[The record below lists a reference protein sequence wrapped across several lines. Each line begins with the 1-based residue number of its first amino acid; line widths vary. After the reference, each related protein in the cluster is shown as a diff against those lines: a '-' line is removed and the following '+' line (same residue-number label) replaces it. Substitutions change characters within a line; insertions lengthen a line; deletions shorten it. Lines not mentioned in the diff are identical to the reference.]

1 MVSYKGKG
9 FACVSSA
16 RKMGIM
22 KKKTKLL
29 LLRVLLGILILANM
43 TAIFLF
49 SAQSGEESGKTSGK
63 VAETVAEVT
72 VKDFSSKPPAEQE
85 QIVEKIHPPL
95 RKIAHMA
102 EFGSLGALIFL
113 FLLTYSGAI
122 LPRFFIALAAT
133 LLYACTDEL
142 HQMLSDSRGPQFR
155 DVLIDLSG
163 ALITCTVL
171 LILFAWIK
179 HRKGVLHKPM
189 QTTRYTVPASKLNRD
204 LRLAVA
210 SDLHGCPHETVVKA
224 LSAEKPDL
232 ILIPGDLMD
241 DRDLRDATHSGYE
254 FLRQCAAIA
263 PTYYSLGNHELA
275 CYHKGN
281 PWRHPIPI
289 PLTDEIRTRIAAT
302 GAVLL
307 DNDCVTVDGLCI
319 CGLTS
324 GINGKVN
331 RPNLEAI
338 KRFDTQSGY
347 RILLCHHPEYFMPFL
362 KDTGIEL
369 TVSGHAHGGHWRFFG
384 HGTYAPGQGIFP
396 KYTAG
401 VYDGRWIISRGLGNH
416 TRIPRIGNPTELVII
431 DMNRK
436 GE

>member
-1 MVSYKGKG
+1 MV
-9 FACVSSA
+9 
-16 RKMGIM
+16 
-22 KKKTKLL
+22 
-29 LLRVLLGILILANM
+29 LILANM

-49 SAQSGEESGKTSGK
+49 SAQNGEESGKTSGK
-63 VAETVAEVT
+63 VSKVVAEVT
-72 VKDFSSKPPAEQE
+72 VKDFTSKPPAEQE
-85 QIVEKIHPPL
+85 EIVQTINPPL
-95 RKIAHMA
+95 RKIAHMT

-113 FLLTYSGAI
+113 LLLTYRGAL
-122 LPRFFIALAAT
+122 LPRWLASLAAT
-133 LLYACTDEL
+133 FLYACTDEL
-142 HQMLSDSRGPQFR
+142 HQMLSDNRGPQFR

-171 LILFAWIK
+171 LILIAWIR
-179 HRKGVLHKPM
+179 HRKGVLREPM
-189 QTTRYTVPASKLNRD
+189 QTTRYTVPATNLNRD
-204 LRLAVA
+204 LRVAAA
-210 SDLHGCPHETVVKA
+210 SDLHGCPHEAVVKA
-224 LSAEKPDL
+224 ISSEKPDL

-281 PWRHPIPI
+281 PWRHPIPVQ
-289 PLTDEIRTRIAAT
+289 LTDEVKTRINAT
-302 GAVLL
+302 GALLL
-307 DNDCVTVDGLCI
+307 DNDCVTVGDLCI

-331 RPNLEAI
+331 RPSLEAL
-338 KRFDTQSGY
+338 KLFDTQSGY
-347 RILLCHHPEYFMPFL
+347 RILLCHHPEYFMPFV

-401 VYDGRWIISRGLGNH
+401 LYDDRWIISRGLGNH

-431 DMNRK
+431 DIKK
-436 GE
+436 GD

>member
-1 MVSYKGKG
+1 MV
-9 FACVSSA
+9 
-16 RKMGIM
+16 
-22 KKKTKLL
+22 
-29 LLRVLLGILILANM
+29 LILANM

-49 SAQSGEESGKTSGK
+49 SAQNGEESGKTSGEVSK
-63 VAETVAEVT
+63 VVAEIT
-72 VKDFSSKPPAEQE
+72 VKDFTSKPAAEQE
-85 QIVEKIHPPL
+85 EIVQTINPPL
-95 RKIAHMA
+95 RKIAHMT

-113 FLLTYSGAI
+113 LLLTYQGAL
-122 LPRFFIALAAT
+122 LPRWLSSLAAT
-133 LLYACTDEL
+133 FLYACTDEL
-142 HQMLSDSRGPQFR
+142 HQMLSDNRGPQFR

-171 LILFAWIK
+171 LILIAWIR

-189 QTTRYTVPASKLNRD
+189 QTTHYTLSATKLNRD
-204 LRLAVA
+204 LRVAVA
-210 SDLHGCPHETVVKA
+210 SDLHGCPHEAVIKA

-241 DRDLRDATHSGYE
+241 DHDLRNATHSGYE
-254 FLRQCAAIA
+254 FLCQCAAIA

-281 PWRHPIPI
+281 PWRHPIPV
-289 PLTDEIRTRIAAT
+289 PLTDEIKTRIAAT

-307 DNDCVTVDGLCI
+307 DNDCVTAGDLCI

-331 RPNLEAI
+331 RPNLEAL
-338 KRFDTQSGY
+338 KRFDTKSGY
-347 RILLCHHPEYFMPFL
+347 RILLCHHPEYFMPYV
-362 KDTGIEL
+362 KDTGIDL

-401 VYDGRWIISRGLGNH
+401 LYDDRWIISRGLGNH
-416 TRIPRIGNPTELVII
+416 TRIPRIGNPTELVMINI
-431 DMNRK
+431 QKK

>member
-1 MVSYKGKG
+1 
-9 FACVSSA
+9 
-16 RKMGIM
+16 MGMM
-22 KKKTKLL
+22 KKKTMLY
-29 LLRVLLGILILANM
+29 LLRGLLALLILANM
-43 TAIFLF
+43 TVIFLF
-49 SAQSGEESGKTSGK
+49 SMQSGEESGKTSSK
-63 VAETVAEVT
+63 VTTVVAEVT
-72 VKDFSSKPPAEQE
+72 VKDFESMPPAEQE
-85 QIVEKIHPPL
+85 QVVEKLHPKV
-95 RKIAHMA
+95 RKLAHMA

-142 HQMLSDSRGPQFR
+142 HQILSDNRGAQLR

-171 LILFAWIK
+171 LILFAWIR

-189 QTTRYTVPASKLNRD
+189 QTTRYTLPAKMLNRN
-204 LRLAVA
+204 LRIAVA
-210 SDLHGCPHETVVKA
+210 SDLHGCSHEDIVKA
-224 LSAEKPDL
+224 LSAENPDL

-241 DRDLRDATHSGYE
+241 DHDLRDTKHSGYD
-254 FLRQCAAIA
+254 FLRECAAIA

-281 PWRHPIPI
+281 PWRHPIPV
-289 PLTDEIRTRIAAT
+289 PLTEEIKARIAGT
-302 GAVLL
+302 GAILL
-307 DNDCVTVDGLCI
+307 DNDHVAAGDLCI

-331 RPNLEAI
+331 RPSLEAI
-338 KRFDTQSGY
+338 ERHAAQSGY
-347 RILLCHHPEYFMPFL
+347 RILLCHHPEYYMPYI

-401 VYDGRWIISRGLGNH
+401 VIDDRFVISRGLGNH

-431 DMNRK
+431 EIKRK

>member
-1 MVSYKGKG
+1 
-9 FACVSSA
+9 
-16 RKMGIM
+16 MGMM
-22 KKKTKLL
+22 KKKTMLY
-29 LLRVLLGILILANM
+29 LLRGLLALLILANM
-43 TAIFLF
+43 TVIFLF
-49 SAQSGEESGKTSGK
+49 SMQSGEESGKTSSK
-63 VAETVAEVT
+63 VTTVVAEVT
-72 VKDFSSKPPAEQE
+72 VKDFESMPPAEQE
-85 QIVEKIHPPL
+85 QVVEKLHPKV
-95 RKIAHMA
+95 RKLAHMA

-142 HQMLSDSRGPQFR
+142 HQILSDNRGAQLR

-171 LILFAWIK
+171 LILFAWIR

-189 QTTRYTVPASKLNRD
+189 QTTRYTLPAKMLNRN
-204 LRLAVA
+204 LRIAVA
-210 SDLHGCPHETVVKA
+210 SDLHGCSHEDIVKA
-224 LSAEKPDL
+224 LSAENPDL

-241 DRDLRDATHSGYE
+241 DHDLRDTKHSGYD
-254 FLRQCAAIA
+254 FLRECAAIA

-281 PWRHPIPI
+281 PWRHPIPV
-289 PLTDEIRTRIAAT
+289 PLTEEIKARIAGT
-302 GAVLL
+302 GAILL
-307 DNDCVTVDGLCI
+307 DNDHVAAGDLCI

-331 RPNLEAI
+331 RPSLEAI
-338 KRFDTQSGY
+338 ERHAAQSGY
-347 RILLCHHPEYFMPFL
+347 RILLCHHPEYFMPYI

-401 VYDGRWIISRGLGNH
+401 VIDDRFVISRGLGNH

-431 DMNRK
+431 EIKRK